1 MTMSKVIP
9 SQAAEWL
16 PAKLVLLCEPNI
28 ETVFGMLQ
36 PAANNFAFPYA
47 LSAGR
52 AEHQAFRR
60 ELEASGARVIDIRE
74 ALALAPRASLEH
86 WAKQAVT
93 IRTDPAMPQ
102 NDVAICVEQLLDAL
116 QVFDSASLIELI
128 MLRPVL
134 HIGLNPGALDPTT
147 RYTTRYELKSATGA
161 YYTRDPLIT
170 TARGCVI
177 TRLKLDIRKPEN
189 DVIAHVLEALGIQ
202 PLLRIQAPGTLEGGD
217 FIPCGDFVLQGQGL
231 LTNAEGVRQCLAN
244 NVYGHVEVGVVVDP
258 RGSMDEMHLD
268 TYFAMLDRDLA
279 ACLDTRLSGELEP
292 RVDVYQPDGSPDSY
306 SMVHTRS
313 VLFSAYLEEKGIT
326 VIPFTKSEQDNFAAN
341 GLLTG
346 PRNLIGVSR
355 AGKAFERRLQ
365 SLGVRTRMIQFDALT
380 GGYGGP
386 HCSSQV
392 LLRAEEDA
400 KQS

>member
-1 MTMSKVIP
+1 
-9 SQAAEWL
+9 
-16 PAKLVLLCEPNI
+16 VLLCEPNL
-28 ETVFGMLQ
+28 ETLLGMLQ
-36 PAANNFAFPYA
+36 PAANNFAFPYS

-60 ELEASGARVIDIRE
+60 ELETSGARVIDIRE
-74 ALALAPRASLEH
+74 ALSQAPRPSLER
-86 WAKQAVT
+86 WAQQAVT
-93 IRTDPAMPQ
+93 IRTDPAMQ
-102 NDVAICVEQLLDAL
+102 QSDVAICVEQLLDAL
-116 QVFDSASLIELI
+116 QVSDTASLVELI

-134 HIGLNPGALDPTT
+134 HVELNRDALDPTT
-147 RYTTRYELKSATGA
+147 RYTTRYELKPADSA

-189 DVIAHVLEALGIQ
+189 DVIAHVLEALGIK

-244 NVYGHVEVGVVVDP
+244 NVYGHVEVAVVVDP
-258 RGSMDEMHLD
+258 RNGMDEMHLD

-279 ACLDTRLSGELEP
+279 ACLDTRLSGALEP
-292 RVDVYQPDGSPDSY
+292 RVEVWQPDGNPGAF

-313 VLFSAYLEEKGIT
+313 VQFSAYLEEKGVT

-346 PRNLIGVSR
+346 PRDLIGVSR
-355 AGKAFERRLQ
+355 AGSEFERRLQ
-365 SLGVRTRMIQFDALT
+365 SLGVRTRFIGFDALT

-392 LLRAEEDA
+392 LLRENAVA
-400 KQS
+400 